1 MTKKKLKKCPVCGA
15 VMYQFAP
22 GIRCLDCEMKQAQ
35 DERERNRVK
44 TLAWAAYHLEHGE
57 RLSLGEVAAMA
68 DAMGMSYGAYSLQLS
83 QQKHNAATNCH
94 IIALYLHFTTEC
106 GILSIAGGL

>member
-1 MTKKKLKKCPVCGA
+1 MTKTKLKKCPVCGA
-15 VMYQFAP
+15 VMWHFANES
-22 GIRCLDCEMKQAQ
+22 RCLECAAWEAQ
-35 DERERNRVK
+35 DEKERARVR

-83 QQKHNAATNCH
+83 QQKRNVATNLH
-94 IIALYLHFTTEC
+94 LIALYLHFTTEC

>member
-44 TLAWAAYHLEHGE
+44 LWHGPHTMRNTVNRCHWVKLPQWLMLWA
-57 RLSLGEVAAMA
+57 
-68 DAMGMSYGAYSLQLS
+68 
-83 QQKHNAATNCH
+83 
-94 IIALYLHFTTEC
+94 
-106 GILSIAGGL
+106 

>member
-1 MTKKKLKKCPVCGA
+1 MKKRLKKCPVCGA

-44 TLAWAAYHLEHGE
+44 TLAWAAC
-57 RLSLGEVAAMA
+57 
-68 DAMGMSYGAYSLQLS
+68 
-83 QQKHNAATNCH
+83 TNNCLKT
-94 IIALYLHFTTEC
+94 A
-106 GILSIAGGL
+106 

>member
-15 VMYQFAP
+15 VLYRYAP
-22 GIRCLDCEMKQAQ
+22 EDRCFECEMKQAQ

-68 DAMGMSYGAYSLQLS
+68 DAMGMTYGQYSLMLS
-83 QQKHNAATNCH
+83 KQKRNVA
-94 IIALYLHFTTEC
+94 IK
-106 GILSIAGGL
+106 

>member
-44 TLAWAAYHLEHGE
+44 TLAWAAYHAEHGE
-57 RLSLGEVAAMA
+57 PLSLGEAAAMA
-68 DAMGMSYGAYSLQLS
+68 DAMGMTYGQYSLLLS
-83 QQKHNAATNCH
+83 KQKRNMA
-94 IIALYLHFTTEC
+94 IK
-106 GILSIAGGL
+106 

>member
-1 MTKKKLKKCPVCGA
+1 MTAQQAAVRSFYLPEVILYTMTKKKLKKCPVCGA

-83 QQKHNAATNCH
+83 QQKHNVATN
-94 IIALYLHFTTEC
+94 
-106 GILSIAGGL
+106 

>member
-35 DERERNRVK
+35 GERERNRVK

-83 QQKHNAATNCH
+83 QQKHNAATN
-94 IIALYLHFTTEC
+94 
-106 GILSIAGGL
+106 

>member
-35 DERERNRVK
+35 DEKERARVR
-44 TLAWAAYHLEHGE
+44 TLAWAAYHAEHGE
-57 RLSLGEVAAMA
+57 PLSLGEAAAMA
-68 DAMGMSYGAYSLQLS
+68 DAMGMTYGQYSLMLS
-83 QQKHNAATNCH
+83 QQKRNVA
-94 IIALYLHFTTEC
+94 IK
-106 GILSIAGGL
+106 

>member
-1 MTKKKLKKCPVCGA
+1 MKKRLKKCPVCGA

-57 RLSLGEVAAMA
+57 RLSLGYGHELRRIQFTVVPAETQCSNKLTLHSIIFAFYNAMWYTEH
-68 DAMGMSYGAYSLQLS
+68 SRRL
-83 QQKHNAATNCH
+83 
-94 IIALYLHFTTEC
+94 IAPS
-106 GILSIAGGL
+106 GS

>member
-15 VMYQFAP
+15 VLWHFANES
-22 GIRCLDCEMKQAQ
+22 RCLECAAWEAQ

-57 RLSLGEVAAMA
+57 PLSLGEAAAMA
-68 DAMGMSYGAYSLQLS
+68 DAMGMTYGQYSLMLS
-83 QQKHNAATNCH
+83 KQKRNVA
-94 IIALYLHFTTEC
+94 IK
-106 GILSIAGGL
+106 